1 MLEEIIGIIR
11 RVKEDETLE
20 ITSESVLAGDLDLDS
35 FSIVEIVS
43 EIEEAYQIS
52 ISDDELV
59 QIKTIQDVIDHI
71 NMKK

>member
-11 RVKEDETLE
+11 RVKEDETLV
-20 ITSESVLAGDLDLDS
+20 ITSESTLAGDLDLDS

-43 EIEEAYQIS
+43 EIEEMYQIS